1 MWSLSHPNILLEVSR
16 QPSLICDITLTTTVW
31 REGRGG
37 VGDNIGLPTQACCPR
52 GVCRRRI
59 VNPWHAWRALL
70 VSKPQFLAPKPQ
82 ISCSEPQILSFKP
95 QIQRPKTPKRVKLF
109 GVLGKVKRWYHY
121 TCVCLPRVYMIPKYL
136 AHKLYFECKHVTN

>member
-82 ISCSEPQILSFKP
+82 ISCSEPQILNFKP
-95 QIQRPKTPKRVKLF
+95 QIPRPKTPKRAQKSQAPIHSTEPPARVA
-109 GVLGKVKRWYHY
+109 
-121 TCVCLPRVYMIPKYL
+121 CVFSLPNHYL
-136 AHKLYFECKHVTN
+136 APKPQNSCLKPQI